1 LVAACKKPFRTE
13 NSAKVDVD
21 PALFSKVNFSSV
33 EIGQGVADA
42 EIYLKLSKE
51 TPILEFES
59 APNEG
64 SGLLLVAEPAATK
77 ELGLSIDSKVLES
90 ASVRL
95 ITKMAC
101 RLIMDLRSNT
111 VTLKP
116 QLELLQLHL
125 IDVDVRA
132 QTDTLSTDY
141 SLSAH
146 VIKADK
152 PAPVF
157 DSPQGGSP
165 ARATKK
171 GKRQTA
177 AKRRTAASDAEDVQT
192 SVPSSFSRRRSPLTD
207 SDSEATTESSDD
219 SDNDDWTEAELRR
232 ALKSIRKRR
241 KRG

>member
-1 LVAACKKPFRTE
+1 MSACKKPFRTE

-21 PALFSKVNFSSV
+21 PDLFSKVNFSSV
-33 EIGQGVADA
+33 EVGQDVADA
-42 EIYLKLSKE
+42 EIYLKLSKG

-59 APNEG
+59 APNEDG
-64 SGLLLVAEPAATK
+64 ELRLVATPAATK

-141 SLSAH
+141 ALSAH

-177 AKRRTAASDAEDVQT
+177 AKRRTSASDPQHSDDKQ
-192 SVPSSFSRRRSPLTD
+192 PSIDDDFIVD
-207 SDSEATTESSDD
+207 EATTESSDN
-219 SDNDDWTEAELRR
+219 SDNDDWTSSVSEAELRR

>member
-1 LVAACKKPFRTE
+1 MSACKKPFRTE

-21 PALFSKVNFSSV
+21 PDLFSKVNFSSV
-33 EIGQGVADA
+33 EVGQDVADA
-42 EIYLKLSKE
+42 EIYLKLSKG

-59 APNEG
+59 APSEDG
-64 SGLLLVAEPAATK
+64 ELRLVATPAATK

-141 SLSAH
+141 ALSAH

-152 PAPVF
+152 PVPVF

-177 AKRRTAASDAEDVQT
+177 AKRRTSASDPQHSDDKQ
-192 SVPSSFSRRRSPLTD
+192 PSIDDDFIVD
-207 SDSEATTESSDD
+207 EATTESSDN
-219 SDNDDWTEAELRR
+219 SDNDDWTSSVSEAELRR